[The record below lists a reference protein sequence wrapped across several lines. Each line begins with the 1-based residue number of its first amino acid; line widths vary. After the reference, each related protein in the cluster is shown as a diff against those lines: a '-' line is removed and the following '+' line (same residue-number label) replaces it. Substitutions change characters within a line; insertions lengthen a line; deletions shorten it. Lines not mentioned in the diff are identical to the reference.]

1 MIYDG
6 DLKIERVAQMRTLP
20 LRVLVADDHRLFRQ
34 GLISLMNTRRDL
46 VDVIGEAETGRE
58 AIALAGRCRPD
69 VVLMDIKMPDV
80 DGLQAALAIRQAF
93 PSVEVIILTASE
105 LNEHVYEAVRLGAAG
120 YLLKS
125 LDAVE
130 LFDLLQAVAGD
141 EAVLTRAVAARLLR
155 DMGDSGSASD
165 ISGEALTE
173 REVEVLNLV
182 AHGASNPQ
190 IADSLC
196 ITVNTVKVHLRNI
209 LNKLQVENRTQAA
222 ALAVQSGLI
231 QPPA

>member
-1 MIYDG
+1 
-6 DLKIERVAQMRTLP
+6 MRTLP

-120 YLLKS
+120 YLLKPGRRR
-125 LDAVE
+125 AVRS
-130 LFDLLQAVAGD
+130 AAGGSRD
-141 EAVLTRAVAARLLR
+141 EAVLTRAVAA
-155 DMGDSGSASD
+155 
-165 ISGEALTE
+165 
-173 REVEVLNLV
+173 
-182 AHGASNPQ
+182 
-190 IADSLC
+190 
-196 ITVNTVKVHLRNI
+196 HLRA
-209 LNKLQVENRTQAA
+209 TWATAA
-222 ALAVQSGLI
+222 ARAIS
-231 QPPA
+231 AARR